1 MTFPRCFSQPFV
13 ARQQGVLARISADC
27 NNLYNIICSQDDYP
41 LSCGWPFSDL
51 MGNHMTQ
58 TLEYNPFA
66 PHQLENPY
74 PIYAAYRSSQPVFFS
89 PIFQMWIVT
98 RYDDVVTVL
107 KDTARFSS
115 MGSTAGYDALPQDV
129 IDTLMKGIPEIPT
142 LVDND
147 PPSHTRIRSLYNK
160 VLTPRR
166 VAEMEP
172 AVRETTTRLVDQFAG
187 DGQGDLV
194 RQFAFPLPALTIA
207 EVLGLEKERLDDL
220 KKWGDDRLAL
230 MAPGNLS
237 PERMVECAQSY
248 VNLQLYLKSQIEDR
262 RQNPRDDLL
271 SSLITTTYDDG
282 TKPTDDEI
290 IFSLVQMLNAGH
302 ETTTDLIGNMI
313 VLLLNNPDQLQAL
326 KEDPTLAENA
336 VEEALRIEAPVQGL
350 FRTVTQDTELGGV
363 QLKAGDKLEILYA
376 SGNHDE
382 SKFENAMQ
390 FDIRRKNA
398 GDHLSFGRGIHFCV
412 GAPLARL
419 EGVVA
424 LQTIIERL
432 PNLRFVD
439 DSPRLLPHFF
449 LRGYEYLPL
458 AWDVP

>member
-1 MTFPRCFSQPFV
+1 MQQP
-13 ARQQGVLARISADC
+13 
-27 NNLYNIICSQDDYP
+27 
-41 LSCGWPFSDL
+41 
-51 MGNHMTQ
+51 T

-66 PHQLENPY
+66 PDQLANPY
-74 PIYAAYRSSQPVFFS
+74 PTYAALRNEQPVFFS

-107 KDTARFSS
+107 KDPVRFSS
-115 MGSTAGYDALPQDV
+115 MGSTAGYDTLPQEV
-129 IDTLMKGIPEIPT
+129 IDTLLKGIPEIPT

-172 AVRETTTRLVDQFAG
+172 TVRATTNRLIDQFVN

-194 RQFAFPLPALTIA
+194 KQFAFPLPAQTIA
-207 EVLGLEKERLDDL
+207 EVLGLETEHLDDL

-230 MAPGNLS
+230 MAPGNLTH
-237 PERMVECAQSY
+237 ERMVECAQSY
-248 VNLQLYLKSQIEDR
+248 VNLQLYLKSRIDDR
-262 RQNPRDDLL
+262 RQNPQDDLL
-271 SSLITTTYDDG
+271 TSLLNTTYDDG
-282 TKPTDDEI
+282 TKPSDDEL

-326 KEDPTLAENA
+326 RDDPSLAGNA

-363 QLKAGDKLEILYA
+363 RLKAGDKLEILYA
-376 SGNHDE
+376 AGNHDE
-382 SKFENAMQ
+382 AKFENPAA

-398 GDHLSFGRGIHFCV
+398 DEHLSFGRGIHFCV
-412 GAPLARL
+412 GASLAKL

-424 LQTIIERL
+424 LQSVIQRL
-432 PNLRFVD
+432 PNLRFAD
-439 DSPRLLPHFF
+439 ESPRLLPHFF

-458 AWDVP
+458 VWDVS